1 MSAAPAI
8 AGPTLA
14 VLKRELLR
22 LGRRGDQLVQPVI
35 FYGLVAVLFP
45 FALGTQADLA
55 GQTGPAAVWI
65 AVLLA
70 STLSLEEIFR
80 SDFED
85 GSLEQ
90 FAVCLAS
97 LPLAC
102 AMKSLSHW
110 LTAQVPLVLMAA
122 ATAGAYGIDGAR
134 RGVLVASL
142 LLGTPVFSL
151 VGTVASALT
160 VGARGGALLLALL
173 IVPLYIPILI
183 FGAGAL
189 HNASLGLPVTG
200 ELYFLGGLAVLAAT
214 LGPLA
219 AAAGLRARLS

>member
-1 MSAAPAI
+1 M

-14 VLKRELLR
+14 VLRRELLR
-22 LGRRGDQLVQPVI
+22 LARRGDQLAQPVI
-35 FYGLVAVLFP
+35 FYCLIAVLFP
-45 FALGTQADLA
+45 FALGTQAGLA

-65 AVLLA
+65 SVLLA

-80 SDFED
+80 ADFED

-90 FAVCLAS
+90 FAVCLSS

-110 LTAQVPLVLMAA
+110 LTAQIPLVLMAA
-122 ATAGAYGIDGAR
+122 ATAGVYGIDGER
-134 RGVLVASL
+134 RGVLIASL

-160 VGARGGALLLALL
+160 VGVRGGALLLALL
-173 IVPLYIPILI
+173 IVPLYIPVLI
-183 FGAGAL
+183 FGASAL

-200 ELYFLGGLAVLAAT
+200 ELYFLAGLAVLAAT